1 MSAITADQSLPLAPE
16 AAEQL
21 SIGRSLALHLLPG
34 VLILALFVLT
44 APAALRAGIPPLV
57 PVFASA
63 TFGLAFQVWHLFH
76 EGKKRNGKWS
86 LAGIV
91 LYRQP
96 MPVRHYLIFVPLS
109 LALMILLGCHCG
121 SNRVE

>member
-44 APAALRAGIPPLV
+44 APAALRAGPDDR
-57 PVFASA
+57 
-63 TFGLAFQVWHLFH
+63 GH
-76 EGKKRNGKWS
+76 G
-86 LAGIV
+86 
-91 LYRQP
+91 
-96 MPVRHYLIFVPLS
+96 
-109 LALMILLGCHCG
+109 
-121 SNRVE
+121 